1 MLCGVVV
8 VVVGIV
14 LRWEVITT
22 FTTFTAFTTVIE
34 ALRRGTGRA
43 VGADVFDEAAASFFG
58 DFFGAIFV
66 ADGHRL

>member
-22 FTTFTAFTTVIE
+22 FTTIVDAFW
-34 ALRRGTGRA
+34 RGTGRA
-43 VGADVFDEAAASFFG
+43 IRDDVFDEAAATFFN
-58 DFFGAIFV
+58 DFFSAIFV